1 MYEMIDDNDLFFLSS
16 KFIVYIDEEWNKDIN
31 KRLGRLCDGLN
42 RIKLWRCKNGKY
54 DIFEEVLCFKRLL
67 N

>member
-1 MYEMIDDNDLFFLSS
+1 LIFLSS

-31 KRLGRLCDGLN
+31 KGLCRLCDDLN
-42 RIKLWRCKNGKY
+42 RIRLWRGKNREY
-54 DIFEEVLCFKRLL
+54 DVFEEVLVFKRLL